1 MSDTLHVRGL
11 EVERGNKLRTCLP
24 VLDTT
29 IEIPITI
36 INGRNDGPTLLI
48 TAGIPGGAYPGIAA
62 APAISTSRLPW
73 NLGAI

>member
-1 MSDTLHVRGL
+1 MSDTLHIRGL

-48 TAGIPGGAYPGIAA
+48 TAGIHGGE
-62 APAISTSRLPW
+62 
-73 NLGAI
+73 